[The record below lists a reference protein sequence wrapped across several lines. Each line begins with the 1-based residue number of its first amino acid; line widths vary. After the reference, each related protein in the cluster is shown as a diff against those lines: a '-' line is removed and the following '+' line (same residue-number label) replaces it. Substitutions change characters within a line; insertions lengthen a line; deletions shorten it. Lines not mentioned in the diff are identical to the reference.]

1 MSAAFVLPGESA
13 LEVMVLPPSSCLESL
28 SRRSIICVRSTV
40 VVVFVPPSVV
50 PERAESSDR
59 SLESELAPRSDVKRD
74 ESVSLPKRDDRVLS
88 PVVEESPRSDDAERP
103 VPVRLPELPEELEAE
118 EPVLPELSDVEMLPA
133 EIDGMDGMEGP
144 EIDGMDGIPELCAK
158 RREQH
163 AISRNAAEI
172 ALSLQYGKLFFDHFK
187 A

>member
-1 MSAAFVLPGESA
+1 M
-13 LEVMVLPPSSCLESL
+13 
-28 SRRSIICVRSTV
+28 
-40 VVVFVPPSVV
+40 
-50 PERAESSDR
+50 
-59 SLESELAPRSDVKRD
+59 
-74 ESVSLPKRDDRVLS
+74 
-88 PVVEESPRSDDAERP
+88 EESPRSDDAERP

-163 AISRNAAEI
+163 AISRNAVEI